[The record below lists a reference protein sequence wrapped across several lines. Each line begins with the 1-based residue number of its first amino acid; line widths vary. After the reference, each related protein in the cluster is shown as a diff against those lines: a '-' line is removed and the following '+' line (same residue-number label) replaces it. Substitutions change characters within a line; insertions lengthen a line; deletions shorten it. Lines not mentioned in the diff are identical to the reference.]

1 MYGRV
6 QKRVLQ
12 AVNVRTSNV
21 KRYVSHVIVIDMYI
35 VFRAMAPAGDG
46 CERRDDKDMANS
58 LFFISTSH
66 WNVLG
71 RGECN
76 KPKGILNR

>member
-12 AVNVRTSNV
+12 AVNVRTSKV
-21 KRYVSHVIVIDMYI
+21 KRYVSHVIVIDMCI

-46 CERRDDKDMANS
+46 CGRRDDRDMAMAYFLSVHPAGMYLVGGNVMS
-58 LFFISTSH
+58 L
-66 WNVLG
+66 
-71 RGECN
+71 
-76 KPKGILNR
+76 KAY